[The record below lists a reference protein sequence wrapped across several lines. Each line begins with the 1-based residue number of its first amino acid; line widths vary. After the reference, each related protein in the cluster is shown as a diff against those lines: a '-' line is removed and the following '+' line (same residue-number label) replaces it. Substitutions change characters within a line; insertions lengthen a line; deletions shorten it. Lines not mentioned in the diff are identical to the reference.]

1 MDPVNGSNN
10 NSENFFR
17 VILENIKWFFGRI
30 IRALPFVKRFL
41 PNDNESETDS
51 VKNTPISKRKVEVIS
66 PQFKEFMDDKIS
78 FEKVKEI
85 ITTSPCEPG
94 IPDLFKYCVEKGHL
108 EHVKELI
115 TLGVDPSNENYTFY
129 KELSCADTLE
139 KAIRSGNTELI
150 KLIASKVVISESAPL
165 SIQKVCNECNLSLDA
180 VKNILS
186 HTPAWEKLQG
196 QFLYVELDK
205 SQPHGAK
212 LINVTELITQIQSES
227 LSQED
232 SKYITITQDGK
243 AGLWHAAMH
252 LKEYDLLF
260 ACLKSLNYS
269 QNELDNMVLEAIS
282 LNRISL
288 AEDIYTRIR
297 NTDQRF
303 RLIGKINDTYG
314 KDKNEEVRLW
324 AQLQGKQCQ
333 WMLTLQA
340 GKQPPEPLVTA
351 IEKCRKDLGDFYDKM
366 YEAKSSQSP
375 SIPVNTTHNQL
386 ADGSETESLTELGT
400 LVETTQTTEPVTVAE
415 TEQKTEPVTVAETEQ
430 KTEPVTVA
438 ETEQKTEPVTVAET
452 TQKTEPVTV
461 IETTQETQPVAV
473 AETKKN
479 PAEDSS
485 YKMRRY
491 KFGGG
496 YCDSF
501 VSWQEDDI
509 LGNRITD
516 LKCME
521 EEFKVNPSW
530 KEKLPSLFGKLVEK
544 GDLDKVQQLINLKIG
559 PTEKGK
565 RGIKE
570 TGDEQILW
578 KEQDLLTK
586 AIHSKNTELIK
597 LIASNVVISHSDPL
611 RIQKVCNECEL
622 SLDEVENIFS
632 DTPAWEKLR
641 RQFSYVKLDPNN
653 KSGGKLINIDQLKSE
668 IDSGSLD
675 YEACCFINVSEILYR
690 MGLFQVAL
698 QCREDELLFLCLDKV
713 KHENGDLDDLLDRAL
728 FDKKD
733 YELAQKLF
741 DRIKSD
747 GYRRS
752 VLSLM
757 LGDIKSDEHLRICDW
772 ILRQNLLTDEQ
783 ISACKEK
790 ITKRA
795 TKNNEMDEVKH
806 ILQSLNLNHKFE

>member
-10 NSENFFR
+10 NSKNFFR

-129 KELSCADTLE
+129 TELSCADTLE

-165 SIQKVCNECNLSLDA
+165 SIQKVCNECNLSFDA
-180 VKNILS
+180 VENILS
-186 HTPAWEKLQG
+186 DTPAWEKLQR
-196 QFLYVELDK
+196 QFLYVELDE

-212 LINVTELITQIQSES
+212 LINVPDLIEQINSGS

-243 AGLWHAAMH
+243 GGLWHAAMH
-252 LKEYDLLF
+252 LEETSLLDDS
-260 ACLKSLNYS
+260 LTMLNYS

-282 LNRISL
+282 LNRMTL
-288 AEDIYTRIR
+288 AEHIYTRIR

-340 GKQPPEPLVTA
+340 GEQPPEPLVTA

-366 YEAKSSQSP
+366 YEAKSSQSQSQSQSP

-415 TEQKTEPVTVAETEQ
+415 TA
-430 KTEPVTVA
+430 
-438 ETEQKTEPVTVAET
+438 QKTEPVTVAET
-452 TQKTEPVTV
+452 TQETQPVTV

-491 KFGGG
+491 KPGGG

-501 VSWQEDDI
+501 VSWQEDNI
-509 LGNRITD
+509 LNNRITD

-521 EEFKVNPSW
+521 EEFKVNPGW
-530 KEKLPSLFGKLVEK
+530 EEKLPSLFGKLVKIGE
-544 GDLDKVQQLINLKIG
+544 LDKVQQLINLKIG

-565 RGIKE
+565 QGIYE
-570 TGDEQILW
+570 TGDEKRLW

-586 AIHSKNTELIK
+586 AIHSRNTELIK

-611 RIQKVCNECEL
+611 RIQKACNECKL

-653 KSGGKLINIDQLKSE
+653 ESGGKLINIDQLKSE

-675 YEACCFINVSEILYR
+675 YEACCFINVSEILHG

-713 KHENGDLDDLLDRAL
+713 KHEDGDLEDLLDKAL

-733 YELAQKLF
+733 YKLAQKLF

-747 GYRRS
+747 GYGRS

-772 ILRQNLLTDEQ
+772 ILSQQLLTDAQ
-783 ISACKEK
+783 ISASKEK

-795 TKNNEMDEVKH
+795 TKNNEMGEVEQ
-806 ILQSLNLNHKFE
+806 ILQSLNLHHKF